1 MAYKGYKGCGP
12 KKLGSSPLK
21 QKFETTQYDKNI
33 QNLSDS
39 EKSSYKKGQ
48 NKAIKIAA
56 KVASV
61 IPAVRGVSMI
71 AKGAKAL
78 SLGKIAGSLA
88 KSPKTAKFANTLL
101 KASKPNMTSTSTLPG
116 LVQVGKQTAAVAA
129 GSTAAVIAI
138 KKSKKKKK

>member
-48 NKAIKIAA
+48 DKAINIAGA
-56 KVASV
+56 VATV
-61 IPAVRGVSMI
+61 IPAVRAVSTVV
-71 AKGAKAL
+71 KGAKAL
-78 SLGKIAGSLA
+78 KTASTAVKNAKALSKFSQKIGKDLTKTVKTG
-88 KSPKTAKFANTLL
+88 SPKPITNSGGNIRAGFNG
-101 KASKPNMTSTSTLPG
+101 PTSTASRPNYNNI
-116 LVQVGKQTAAVAA
+116 
-129 GSTAAVIAI
+129 GSN
-138 KKSKKKKK
+138 